1 MPSCATPPGD
11 TEQVTVSQSSGREP
25 LQHVTIHG
33 HVVSYRHAGAVTGRR
48 GRRRRDVLLLIHGLA
63 GSSRTWDAVI
73 PALAERYEVIAP
85 DLLGHGESAKPI
97 GDYSLGA
104 FASGLRDFLAVLDVD
119 SVTIV
124 GHSFGGG
131 VAMQLAYQHP
141 HLVDRLVLVGSGG
154 LGREVSWLL
163 RTLAIPGAELLMP
176 FWFPKPIIDRGN
188 DLGRFLGRNNI
199 RSPKISEMWR
209 AYSSL
214 AGASN
219 RQAFVRTMRSV
230 IDMGGQTV
238 NATDRLYLAARVPT
252 LIVWGDRDGI
262 IPVAHGIAA
271 HAAIASSR
279 LEILDGVGHFPHVE
293 APDRFNALLLDFV
306 ATTDAGPT
314 DAEPFRQVL
323 VANGAPSRRTTIDAT
338 PSASRLRSVSTSGR
352 SNAPASS
359 PRGA

>member
-1 MPSCATPPGD
+1 MAPIASPGGD
-11 TEQVTVSQSSGREP
+11 TGPVSVREP

-33 HVVSYRHAGAVTGRR
+33 HVVSYRHAGVVPSRR
-48 GRRRRDVLLLIHGLA
+48 GRPRREVLLLIHGLA

-73 PALAERYEVIAP
+73 PTLAERYEVIAP
-85 DLLGHGESAKPI
+85 DLLGHGESAKPS

-163 RTLAIPGAELLMP
+163 RTLAIPGAEFLMP
-176 FWFPKPIIDRGN
+176 FWFPRPIIDRGN
-188 DLGRFLGRNNI
+188 DIGRFLGRTNL

-219 RQAFVRTMRSV
+219 RHAFVRTMRGV

-252 LIVWGDRDGI
+252 LIVWGDHDGI

-279 LEILDGVGHFPHVE
+279 LEILEGVGHFPHVE
-293 APDRFNALLLDFV
+293 SPARFSSIVLDFL
-306 ATTDAGPT
+306 ATTQAGPL
-314 DAEPFRQVL
+314 DSEPFRQVL
-323 VANGAPSRRTTIDAT
+323 VANGAPRRRTTTDAT
-338 PSASRLRSVSTSGR
+338 PSVSRLRSVSAPSR
-352 SNAPASS
+352 SKAASNS
-359 PRGA
+359 PRRA